1 MACILANSRHL
12 FDKAAT
18 HCWARPYDH
27 QAATFVWREIAP
39 GLCKSLEYIY
49 PTDIETYVFYRVWII
64 LSKARG
70 QHGYPL
76 IGACHV
82 LFKRMVHE
90 SLGIVLILPGSAL
103 HLHQVDHPVHLDI
116 APAFVQFLQ
125 KILARRR
132 RHDINIL
139 INY

>member
-49 PTDIETYVFYRVWII
+49 PTDIETYVFYRGRII
-64 LSKARG
+64 LSKAGG
-70 QHGYPL
+70 QQGCPL
-76 IGACHV
+76 IGAFHALV
-82 LFKRMVHE
+82 KQMVHE
-90 SLGIVLILPGSAL
+90 SLGIVPALPGSAL
-103 HLHQVDHPVHLDI
+103 HLPQIDRPVDLDI
-116 APAFVQFLQ
+116 APAFADNGV
-125 KILARRR
+125 IAGRSE
-132 RHDINIL
+132 
-139 INY
+139 